1 MISASALSSR
11 KSNRKSNIVRME
23 AGDDAALTPSERR
36 ALYAMGM
43 AALFNFENVHYQY
56 LRGFVPE
63 ERWTGTLEMLKGLF
77 IQPGGAGD
85 TYRANPGAWRTSFR
99 QVVDSLLTEIVN
111 DATSR

>member
-1 MISASALSSR
+1 
-11 KSNRKSNIVRME
+11 
-23 AGDDAALTPSERR
+23 
-36 ALYAMGM
+36 MGM

-63 ERWTGTLEMLKGLF
+63 ERWAGTLEMLKGLF